1 MNDAMRDT
9 FARQGYVVVP
19 NVLNQQQL
27 DELNEVY
34 DQYIE
39 EQEEMQSKGST
50 DKKIRFSIRGRDTHQ
65 TTDRHG
71 NTYMVLE
78 QSLPGP
84 DRQRDYAAHLGRD
97 SR

>member
-1 MNDAMRDT
+1 MDDARRDT

-19 NVLNQQQL
+19 DVLNQQQL

-34 DQYIE
+34 DRHIE
-39 EQEEMQSKGST
+39 EREEMRSKGGT

-71 NTYMVLE
+71 NTYV
-78 QSLPGP
+78 
-84 DRQRDYAAHLGRD
+84 
-97 SR
+97 